1 MAIVVSPKLNW
12 LFFVLIGEKF
22 LEANEDRAYDT
33 SQSFHLLRQHV
44 GELKSRAKQSVLVVG
59 QGFPKG
65 TADEFIGA
73 INQVL
78 PYLDKFES
86 DLDKVTKSQVNTA
99 MQIREAK
106 WNIIAELIR
115 LFIELAI
122 LAVMSFFTGGASASQ
137 AAVARARSRIFILE
151 VLLELSRR
159 THLLPSFLEAVEE
172 AFMTLAVRLAMMKG
186 APKGQR
192 PTSIDWK
199 DIGISAA
206 FGAVAGFLAP
216 IFSNTMKNFTNNI
229 KNVSNI
235 GKKFDDVDLHGPNRP
250 TPNTNPTPTPRPK
263 PKPKPTPTP
272 TPHGTSAPTPHV
284 TPTPKPHVTPT
295 PKPHVTPTPKPHV
308 TATPT
313 PHVTPTPH
321 GDESLAHK
329 SLDQTGE
336 FIADGASET
345 LAESLVMGAFFG
357 DFTPSWQ
364 TFVGSGLSERFEAGA
379 EHAVTNSA
387 DWLKNFANP
396 PTVST
401 QANGDGHHAAP
412 DQDGGLDKGVG
423 GTGSTSGSNTPNR
436 NITSNISVPPHT
448 TGTPTA
454 GGTKADP
461 DGDTVTVNDADVD
474 RPDTHVDPPP
484 VLDPPAI
491 SSVPPVVTTTTQ
503 AAPPPVTPHD
513 VTGPT
518 PPPTAPP
525 VGPVQNAGVHTVT
538 PTPTH
543 TTTGTR
549 TNDDDQVVQG
559 DDETSQGTAELP
571 ARQGG
576 SHLSPPVQVAPATAT
591 TVTPNPIR
599 VDPAPDLPPAVV
611 TPVAA
616 PPATVGAPTPTN
628 TTVPPTSAHPTGS
641 VTHNGGPHPT
651 SSSTGTENGSVTG
664 KGKASVTPTPD
675 GPRGTDSSTDSA
687 NSANSGN
694 TTTVHTTSVTPTD
707 IDTARDA
714 HADAVRSLREA
725 VDTADRL
732 RLRVETGE
740 GSSRDAT
747 ALQDAEAN
755 AETARAH
762 VARTESRLRDLG
774 GEPRLDAAGSPNVHA
789 TLNGTPDLTPGR
801 TPHIVPV
808 VQRDAAQRLWIASRL
823 TEEDLPPGL
832 TATDLPTSDTDI
844 DVDALTSTGTTLTVE
859 QRTQALLGGGK
870 LSLRDTGLTPLQQV
884 KALMTQP
891 GPWSGHLDTTAAN
904 ASRRLWDDAYQD
916 FAQATPAPHRD
927 AARPS
932 WDTATALVL
941 PLELHPVLADSRH
954 AVDAYRDAVR
964 QVADRLARGGTRAEA
979 TALAGRLR
987 NGLGLPPRLR
997 GGGRSG
1003 NGTDV
1008 PQPVVTLGGAT
1019 PVITTVSTSS
1029 TSSTSGP
1036 ALDPPATTPKP
1047 TPKPKPAVTP
1057 KVAKSPARK
1066 GRSVTLEAIDEDSE
1080 AKFTAPAVVKSPA
1093 AKPGPTWV
1101 VHDLDSRRPPR
1112 VDLDLPAAPQSGGGP
1127 KSFTDGA
1134 RLPEYMGGIGKVL
1147 RGLPRNL
1154 LRSSYT
1160 LGQGDRILRGTDQVI
1175 RQLELNLRQPLGVR
1189 PRPARPGGNRVG
1201 DGLIDDVRRT
1211 LVNNPHGFFG
1221 DGQQF
1226 NYRTVDGKRR
1236 VLTVTAR
1243 PYGQW
1248 ERFTFG
1254 YANPVKIDTM
1264 QRNTGLTGRVAVNST
1279 ATSLAPTA
1287 PLGPVKTLFAPW
1299 GRIFAQFS
1307 WTKRVEYNLQNL
1319 VVNQNETRTT
1329 DGSHAHLDDVWYEFK
1344 VTDPS
1349 GHAVDR
1355 TGKALKSPTGNRG
1368 QVAFG
1373 FAVRDGLLVRIA
1385 DSLTHTKPPADRLPA
1400 RMRLDGNSHYRMMNT
1415 ESFGPV
1421 AHIRD
1426 WALQQIGADTDSMAG
1441 RQIGSFFSTDGFH
1454 RMGRIMA
1461 AGKVMSPP
1469 LFKDDAGKKPLGVFS
1484 VKVQS
1489 GEAVLISETT
1499 AAELR
1504 DISQTTVRNE
1514 RTTSKSSGVDV
1525 GGAIGPAFQLLGIDS
1540 GKFDLRLLAGL
1551 NFRYGSSRNRASVSG
1566 GTGAVK
1572 SAGQAKGDPTGLYLV
1587 QKTVTVT
1594 APPDTKAPLPARRRD
1609 DAQSVP
1615 GRLRKNT
1622 PQAWSEAPRTRTFQT
1637 WAVERLTRTEARRLA
1652 GEASP
1657 PPGKAPRVPPYL
1669 TEDSPPTLGMSRVE
1683 EFTFPDGSHVRNID
1697 GEDRT
1702 FLDHFSDRIV
1712 EEVARAY
1719 PDLVAPLS
1727 ELDPKNPRWRNAD
1740 HFQMAVSNTL
1750 EVLNTLAFHS
1760 MAGNLETMMTTGLRI
1775 SLVDSRRATRAH
1787 RYVWVDANLTDRRF
1801 EGTQK
1806 DMRLRFSAPGSEN
1819 LGGRQNSARGAHVGL
1834 EGLVSLRD
1842 AQTDEAGGPLHA
1854 GTGSA
1859 GVRYGRRTDSESG
1872 YGAGATHEGMSIGTK
1887 GTHLYSYEVTLTARR
1902 GGFRRFRGL
1911 LRGVLFLNLLGTQP
1925 FVFTEREKNLIGPTG
1940 APAPGTA
1947 GTGRANGPVVGRV
1960 LIGVPVEHTPAHDV
1974 TTAHDPL
1981 HGIPLRSTT
1990 EIARD
1995 LALSTRGLFERA
2007 SRRGREEYRR
2017 HPHQTL
2023 SVTADPALAQAA
2035 EDVLKES
2042 SGNSWLLT
2050 HKGAPAHD
2058 AALRVF
2064 QSQFLTANFDQSSA
2078 PTGWRAS
2085 GLWAKA
2091 PYLDRSSVLAHRS
2104 RIRPG
2109 SLVALTGAIP
2119 VETETT
2125 LGGVTQAAGRNT
2137 STSTLFFGGQLV
2149 YLHSHDTGTGT
2160 TGNYGLVASPYRLD
2174 KSRFRAVTRA
2184 ALAEI
2189 NRKDLNRQVQI
2200 KGDVEHEI
2208 AATSTRVGERAT
2220 GMSRVPRWLA
2230 GAAGR
2235 RVLVNNGWVG
2245 HVPEKSAHR
2254 MGLLRD
2260 RWGDVPLYTRRTWSP
2275 QPWLLDNPFGSFPLT
2290 ALNTATVL
2298 NDFDRQLR
2306 PLGLSSNDRD
2316 TVHRLISE
2324 RVVRALGKE
2333 MTGGSSSVPARV
2345 GRWGSSTANL
2355 WVGHRKVR
2363 ARAELIPVKVP
2374 VGRAN
2379 PDGTGFGGMGHSV
2392 ELEEHR
2398 HAVETTQDG
2407 RSRTS
2412 GASVGTT
2419 VAEGAHTGNG
2429 TVRMAGPSYSEVG
2442 STQQTAAQNQTEG
2455 SVRIATATTTQGHGE
2470 YVTRYRLRLTL
2481 EVTDTR
2487 EPRTGTGTAAW
2498 VKRTAGRTWRGVSGR
2513 RLLTV
2518 RSEGD
2523 VGELVEHYPL
2533 SLMRPDPADPTA
2545 DGDDPLAPAEL
2556 DDPGPS
2562 RRVPTPATTGPGG
2575 WLDTLHPDDTMKPFT
2590 MPPDGFKVRRIVGI
2604 DQLQTANSLA
2614 LAAAYDTS
2622 FPLTGPV
2629 DEDLIARA
2637 QDTPLTRAGS
2647 GPAQNLED
2655 GTGNGALS
2663 SFFERTLT
2671 PGGYEVAGLTD
2682 RGFFGGSDG
2691 DLRLF
2696 SRPRFRQATLLAVTD
2711 GMKHEAPKRD
2721 IQGGGATAGRVGQTE
2736 SSIGGGPATSSQ
2748 ATGTNQMGASG
2759 PGDTS
2764 SESDTLASAGDRLAS
2779 VNVKPNTT
2787 RTFLFAIPTTW
2798 LSVAAVH
2805 HHVKDSAPVKAIR
2818 SPFGNPQRA
2827 PQARETDTTVLAWVR
2842 EDIAR
2847 ELGLIKDDGFPPR
2860 AAKAW
2865 DAVTKAD
2872 KEWTA
2877 ADKKYWELRRDEGPR
2892 REAALTD
2899 AEHNLTTLVA
2909 RDPETLPRVIA
2920 ARAEV
2925 ARLET
2930 ANDGAEPAHDG
2941 WAELYDEELDAA
2953 RDRVDAVLKAADDE
2967 VTAARTARD
2976 AARDSLDEFTA
2987 ELGERRDHA
2996 EALADEYARV
3006 REAADRLTRW
3016 HQLSATPEG
3025 RARLGSTPEPD
3036 EVVFTAP
3043 AAPGTGP
3050 AKDKAPEKNDDKG
3063 KAPEKKDDK
3072 KDDKKDEKSGTGDG
3086 TDLRP
3091 AFSRPPWESDGTP
3104 DPSLRRFDASLD
3116 HRTLTVTDPDGQS
3129 RLYDLHEPAGDGNGF
3144 FGAVLAAT
3152 DPRGPGAVTEAR
3164 RDNLAVR
3171 VSQSTAMPD
3180 DVTLDPHAVFHR
3192 DELDR
3197 RLAEIVRKDGS
3208 LLGTTADEGGRL
3220 PAEVLA
3226 TLTPAQ
3232 RRSLVRLHVRRG
3244 RRWDGA
3250 TSDLV
3255 AGLTARTLGVDLTV
3269 VGEDGTYQFFPG
3281 SDDPTTGPRPQAT
3294 VYRRGDSYLSARPQ
3308 PGSTPLSSPP
3318 VPPKDTGGRKG
3329 PADSDQEA
3337 RDRAA
3342 KDQEAKDK
3350 AAKDQEAREKAAKDQ
3365 ADKGKPRDTVRP
3377 NPDRTVVVDGQTLTL
3392 RNVRPDGNCLFSA
3405 VIAGLATQHPGHT
3418 VGGRA
3423 VRTMTVGDL
3432 RSRTADW
3439 YATSA
3444 AAQQHGTRDP
3454 LETIVHDRYPDLRSL
3469 RPLLVP
3475 LALQS
3480 FPPLTDA
3487 QRARIETQ
3495 LRGVTGAVATVRR
3508 RALTDTA
3515 HADNLRQL
3523 VLRTLHGPATP
3534 RANALWREIRQ
3545 HLPSVVPNTAART
3558 LAMGQRGLV
3567 DRAIRSAELWH
3578 TPFYDEVPLLL
3589 AQSLGIDLVLVRSD
3603 ENGGQLLQRLSDQA
3617 NGPTVY
3623 VSYNGV
3629 DHYETLESASPL
3641 PQPPLETGLKGGTGP
3656 EDKGDKGGAEKGGG
3670 EGGGGAKEK
3679 GSGGKEPDAEGET
3692 RTPPSPEQLTAGYGD
3707 SVMPKRVKDE
3717 ERDEAGDVRANPL
3730 WIPLEE
3736 VDPDLLVTGNH
3747 DAVWLYTVTDDGR
3760 VLLGS
3765 EAPSQVMAED
3775 QFDAL
3780 LAGVRTRRPEVTA
3793 DSLRAEID
3801 GLGHTGIAAVFQEG
3815 GRTQPGASRVSGEFR
3830 WSAAQRSW
3838 TVNDKSG
3845 RYMSKAVRPGVDP
3858 AVAAGWLDNVADL
3871 FTGHLGVQVRPDQV
3885 KSAATTAPEART
3897 GANSSAVPTPMML
3910 RQQGGTGDWLPTVL
3924 ADSVRRKAPELLDRP
3939 GLGALLGGPDP
3950 SDALHRWTEFR
3961 LAAPDAA
3968 ARAPRLAAD
3977 DWAGPSR
3984 TTVPLADLAAVGVTP
3999 TPDQAAFAALT
4010 GALPIGE
4017 VTLTLAQRYRLLR
4030 RWAERGELLSE
4041 IAAATAA
4048 RDLGTVLTVVT
4059 GDGSVR
4065 RFDP

>member
-12 LFFVLIGEKF
+12 LFFILIGEKF

-59 QGFPKG
+59 EGFPKG

-229 KNVSNI
+229 KNLSNI
-235 GKKFDDVDLHGPNRP
+235 GKKFDDVHLHGPNGP
-250 TPNTNPTPTPRPK
+250 TPNTNLTPTPKPKSKPTPTPEPHA
-263 PKPKPTPTP
+263 TPTP
-272 TPHGTSAPTPHV
+272 TPHVTSTPRPHV
-284 TPTPKPHVTPT
+284 TPTPKPHVT
-295 PKPHVTPTPKPHV
+295 VTPR
-308 TATPT
+308 

-387 DWLKNFANP
+387 DWLKNFVSP
-396 PTVST
+396 PTVSA
-401 QANGDGHHAAP
+401 QANGDGQHSGP
-412 DQDGGLDKGVG
+412 DEDGGLDKDTG
-423 GTGSTSGSNTPNR
+423 GTGNTVGPNTPHTAT
-436 NITSNISVPPHT
+436 TSNIPGPPHT
-448 TGTPTA
+448 TATPSG
-454 GGTKADP
+454 GGTKGHP
-461 DGDTVTVNDADVD
+461 DGDTVTVKD
-474 RPDTHVDPPP
+474 PDPDPDLKLDQPDIHVDPPP
-484 VLDPPAI
+484 ALAPPTI
-491 SSVPPVVTTTTQ
+491 TSVPPVVTTTTQ
-503 AAPPPVTPHD
+503 HAPPPVTTHD
-513 VTGPT
+513 DTTG
-518 PPPTAPP
+518 
-525 VGPVQNAGVHTVT
+525 
-538 PTPTH
+538 TPTH
-543 TTTGTR
+543 TTT
-549 TNDDDQVVQG
+549 
-559 DDETSQGTAELP
+559 
-571 ARQGG
+571 
-576 SHLSPPVQVAPATAT
+576 TAT
-591 TVTPNPIR
+591 TVPAATTAPPNPVQ
-599 VDPAPDLPPAVV
+599 VDPVPDPDPDLPPAVV
-611 TPVAA
+611 APVAT
-616 PPATVGAPTPTN
+616 PPPTVSTPTPTN
-628 TTVPPTSAHPTGS
+628 TTVTPTGAHPTGN
-641 VTHNGGPHPT
+641 VGHNDASHPT
-651 SSSTGTENGSVTG
+651 SSSNGTGNGTGTG
-664 KGKASVTPTPD
+664 KGKASVTPAPD
-675 GPRGTDSSTDSA
+675 DTRDTNTTTTTADSTDRTDSSV
-687 NSANSGN
+687 
-694 TTTVHTTSVTPTD
+694 VHTTSVTPPD
-707 IDTARDA
+707 VDAARDA
-714 HADAVRSLREA
+714 HSDAVRSLHEA
-725 VDTADRL
+725 VETADRL
-732 RLRVETGE
+732 RQRVETGE
-740 GSSRDAT
+740 GSSRDVT
-747 ALQDAEAN
+747 ALRDADSTV
-755 AETARAH
+755 ETARAH
-762 VARTESRLRDLG
+762 VARTESRLRELG
-774 GEPRLDAAGSPNVHA
+774 GEPQLDATGSPDPA
-789 TLNGTPDLTPGR
+789 PR
-801 TPHIVPV
+801 IVPV
-808 VQRDAAQRLWIASRL
+808 VQRDTAQRHWIASRL
-823 TEEDLPPGL
+823 TEEDLPP
-832 TATDLPTSDTDI
+832 DLPTADTDTDTDT
-844 DVDALTSTGTTLTVE
+844 DVDVDVLTSTGTTLTVE

-884 KALMTQP
+884 KALMVQP
-891 GPWSGHLDTTAAN
+891 GPWSGHLDTAAAN
-904 ASRRLWDDAYQD
+904 ATRRLWDDSFQD
-916 FAQATPAPHRD
+916 FAQAIPTPYRD
-927 AARPS
+927 AARQS

-964 QVADRLARGGTRAEA
+964 QVADGLARGGSRAEA
-979 TALAGRLR
+979 TALADRLR

-1003 NGTDV
+1003 NTPDV
-1008 PQPVVTLGGAT
+1008 PQPVVTLGGNT
-1019 PVITTVSTSS
+1019 PVITTVGTSSTSS
-1029 TSSTSGP
+1029 TSSTSGSTP
-1036 ALDPPATTPKP
+1036 EPPAKTPKPNPTPKP
-1047 TPKPKPAVTP
+1047 TPNSTPKPKISKPPA
-1057 KVAKSPARK
+1057 KK
-1066 GRSVTLEAIDEDSE
+1066 GLSTTLESIDEDSE

-1093 AKPGPTWV
+1093 VKPGPTWV

-1134 RLPEYMGGIGKVL
+1134 KLPEYMGGIGKVL

-1160 LGQGDRILRGTDQVI
+1160 LGQGDRVLRGTDQVI
-1175 RQLELNLRQPLGVR
+1175 EQLELNLQQPLGVR
-1189 PRPARPGGNRVG
+1189 PRPTRPGGNRAG

-1226 NYRTVDGKRR
+1226 NYRTVDGKKR

-1355 TGKALKSPTGNRG
+1355 TGKALKSPTANRG

-1385 DSLTHTKPPADRLPA
+1385 DSLTHAKPPADRLPA

-1441 RQIGSFFSTDGFH
+1441 RQVGSFFSTDGFH

-1594 APPDTKAPLPARRRD
+1594 APPDTKAPLPARKKD
-1609 DAQSVP
+1609 DTQSVP

-1622 PQAWSEAPRTRTFQT
+1622 PQAWSEAPRTQTFQT

-1683 EFTFPDGSHVRNID
+1683 EFTFADGSHVRNVD

-1834 EGLVSLRD
+1834 EGLISLRD
-1842 AQTDEAGGPLHA
+1842 AKTDDASGPLHA

-1872 YGAGATHEGMSIGTK
+1872 YGAGATHEAMSIGTK

-1974 TTAHDPL
+1974 TTVHDPL

-1990 EIARD
+1990 GVARD

-2007 SRRGREEYRR
+2007 ARRGREEYRR

-2125 LGGVTQAAGRNT
+2125 LGGVTQAAGRTT

-2220 GMSRVPRWLA
+2220 GMSRIPHWLA

-2245 HVPEKSAHR
+2245 HVPEKSAYR

-2306 PLGLSSNDRD
+2306 PLGLSDNDRD

-2374 VGRAN
+2374 VGTAN

-2419 VAEGAHTGNG
+2419 VAQGAHTGND
-2429 TVRMAGPSYSEVG
+2429 TVRMAGPTYSEVG
-2442 STQQTAAQNQTEG
+2442 STQQTAAQNQSEG

-2498 VKRTAGRTWRGVSGR
+2498 MRRTAGRTWRGVSGR

-2545 DGDDPLAPAEL
+2545 DRNDPLAPPAL

-2604 DQLQTANSLA
+2604 NQLQTANSLA

-2622 FPLTGPV
+2622 FPLAGPV
-2629 DEDLIARA
+2629 DDDLIARA

-2663 SFFERTLT
+2663 SFFERTLH

-2682 RGFFGGSDG
+2682 RGFFGGADG

-2818 SPFGNPQRA
+2818 SPFGNPRRA

-2847 ELGLIKDDGFPPR
+2847 ELGLVKDDGFPPR

-2892 REAALTD
+2892 RETALTD
-2899 AEHNLTTLVA
+2899 AESNLTALTA
-2909 RDPETLPRVIA
+2909 RDPETLPQVIA

-2930 ANDGAEPAHDG
+2930 ENEGAEPAHDG

-2953 RDRVDAVLKAADDE
+2953 RDRVDALLKAADDE
-2967 VTAARTARD
+2967 VTDARTARD

-3006 REAADRLTRW
+3006 RDAADRLTRW
-3016 HQLSATPEG
+3016 HQLSATPDG

-3036 EVVFTAP
+3036 EVVFKAP
-3043 AAPGTGP
+3043 AAPGTKP
-3050 AKDKAPEKNDDKG
+3050 AKDKAPEKSDDKG
-3063 KAPEKKDDK
+3063 KKDEKKDEKKDDK
-3072 KDDKKDEKSGTGDG
+3072 GTQEEKGGTGND

-3091 AFSRPPWESDGTP
+3091 AFSRPPWESEGTP

-3129 RLYDLHEPAGDGNGF
+3129 WLYDLHEPAGDGNGF
-3144 FGAVLAAT
+3144 FGAVLAAA
-3152 DPRGPGAVTEAR
+3152 DPRGPGAVTDAR
-3164 RDNLAVR
+3164 RNTLAGR

-3180 DVTLDPHAVFHR
+3180 DVALDPHAVFHS

-3197 RLAEIVRKDGS
+3197 RLAEIVRKDRS

-3220 PAEVLA
+3220 PDEVLA
-3226 TLTPAQ
+3226 TLTPVQ
-3232 RRSLVRLHVRRG
+3232 RQSLVRLHVRRG
-3244 RRWDGA
+3244 RRWDAA

-3255 AGLTARTLGVDLTV
+3255 AGLTARTLGIDLTV

-3281 SDDPTTGPRPQAT
+3281 SDDPTAGPRRQVT

-3308 PGSTPLSSPP
+3308 PGSTPVPSPPVPPVPP
-3318 VPPKDTGGRKG
+3318 VPPKDTPQRKG
-3329 PADSDQEA
+3329 PSDADREA
-3337 RDRAA
+3337 RDKA
-3342 KDQEAKDK
+3342 EKDK
-3350 AAKDQEAREKAAKDQ
+3350 AAKDKAAEDQETKDRE
-3365 ADKGKPRDTVRP
+3365 AKDKEGKDKEGKDEGAKDKKP
-3377 NPDRTVVVDGQTLTL
+3377 NHLDRTVVADGRTLTL

-3405 VIAGLATQHPGHT
+3405 VIASMATQHPGHT

-3432 RSRTADW
+3432 RGRTADW
-3439 YATSA
+3439 YATSPE
-3444 AAQQHGTRDP
+3444 AQQHSTRDP

-3480 FPPLTDA
+3480 FPPLTDT
-3487 QRARIETQ
+3487 QKTRIEAQ
-3495 LRGVTGAVATVRR
+3495 LRGATGPVAVVRR

-3534 RANALWREIRQ
+3534 RANALWREIRR
-3545 HLPSVVPNTAART
+3545 HLPSVVPNTASRT

-3589 AQSLGIDLVLVRSD
+3589 AESLGIDLVLVRSD
-3603 ENGGQLLQRLSDQA
+3603 ERGGQLLQRLSDQA

-3623 VSYNGV
+3623 VSYNGI
-3629 DHYETLESASPL
+3629 DHYETLESASPIL
-3641 PQPPLETGLKGGTGP
+3641 QPPQDNGLVGGTGP
-3656 EDKGDKGGAEKGGG
+3656 KSKDEKGGG
-3670 EGGGGAKEK
+3670 QKGGGER
-3679 GSGGKEPDAEGET
+3679 GSGEKEGRENGNGGKRSGAEGET
-3692 RTPPSPEQLTAGYGD
+3692 EAPPSAEQLTTEYGD

-3717 ERDEAGDVRANPL
+3717 ERDEDGDVRANPL

-3736 VDPDLLVTGNH
+3736 VDPDLLVTANH

-3793 DSLRAEID
+3793 DALRAEID
-3801 GLGHTGIAAVFQEG
+3801 GLGHTGIAAVFQED
-3815 GRTQPGASRVSGEFR
+3815 GRTRPGASRVSGEFR
-3830 WSAAQRSW
+3830 WSAAHRSW

-3845 RYMSKAVRPGVDP
+3845 RYMSKSVRPGIDST
-3858 AVAAGWLDNVADL
+3858 VAAGWLDNVAGL
-3871 FTGHLGVQVRPDQV
+3871 FTGRLGVQVRPDQV
-3885 KSAATTAPEART
+3885 KSAATTAPET
-3897 GANSSAVPTPMML
+3897 QPGTTNSTAVPTPMML
-3910 RQQGGTGDWLPTVL
+3910 RQQSATGDWLPAAL

-3968 ARAPRLAAD
+3968 ARVPRLAAD

-3984 TTVPLADLAAVGVTP
+3984 TTVSLAELAAVGVTP

-4030 RWAERGELLSE
+4030 RWTDRGELLAE
-4041 IAAATAA
+4041 IAAAVAA

-4059 GDGSVR
+4059 GDGGVR